1 MSAEGI
7 ITISITIVAGVLGFL
22 LKDYLK
28 GVKKELHN
36 QNESIDKLLEIFNK
50 FQIDLVKVEATLTS
64 IKKDQDKA
72 NNNLKETK
80 SLAHSNS
87 DRITNHGHE
96 LRNLKHG
103 VEGLMDIVKD
113 NSSKVKELEK
123 SVFLLQ
129 QNKGN
134 EAK

>member
-1 MSAEGI
+1 MSNEYI
-7 ITISITIVAGVLGFL
+7 ITIVITLVAGVLGFL

-64 IKKDQDKA
+64 IKNDQDKA
-72 NNNLKETK
+72 NSNLKETK

-87 DRITNHGHE
+87 DRLTNHGHE
-96 LRNLKHG
+96 IRNIKHSLEG
-103 VEGLMDIVKD
+103 FVEIAKENTAKL
-113 NSSKVKELEK
+113 KELEK
-123 SVFLLQ
+123 GLFLLQ
-129 QNKGN
+129 TKG
-134 EAK
+134 E